1 MRFVFSAEGTRTLRV
16 SLAVLAVCIGA
27 SVGIV
32 MGSRWYLDR
41 EKRDSASGHQRLQE
55 ARTRLDSARRERFS
69 LQESSDTFR
78 TLVER
83 GLLQGEQRLEMVE
96 LVNALRTRH
105 QLISLDYEMSPQR
118 ALQLPGGR
126 AFAAVDVLASR
137 VRLRMRALHEGD
149 VVAFIEDLGQSRQGF
164 YPLDRCALR
173 RLEVS
178 GSESLAPR
186 VEAEC
191 AFEWITLKDKNANRP
206 A

>member
-1 MRFVFSAEGTRTLRV
+1 MKIIFSAAGARNLRV
-16 SLAVLAVCIGA
+16 SWVMLALCIA
-27 SVGIV
+27 AAMGIV
-32 MGSRWYLDR
+32 MGSRWYMDR
-41 EKRDSASGHQRLQE
+41 EKRESASGHQRLQE
-55 ARTRLDSARRERFS
+55 ARSRLDAARRERFT

-83 GLLQGEQRLEMVE
+83 GLLQGERRLDMVE

-105 QLISLDYEMSPQR
+105 QLVSLDYEMSPQR
-118 ALQLPGGR
+118 PLQLGGGR

-149 VVAFIEDLGQSRQGF
+149 VIAFIEDLAQSRQGF
-164 YPLDRCALR
+164 YPLDRCAMR
-173 RLEVS
+173 RIEVS
-178 GSESLAPR
+178 GPESLAPR

>member
-1 MRFVFSAEGTRTLRV
+1 MKTIFTAEGGRNLQMSWV
-16 SLAVLAVCIGA
+16 LLAVCIAA

-41 EKRDSASGHQRLQE
+41 ERRDSASGYQRLNE
-55 ARTRLDSARRERFS
+55 ARSRLDAARRERSS
-69 LQESSDTFR
+69 LQESSDVFR
-78 TLVER
+78 TLVDR
-83 GLLQGEQRLEMVE
+83 GLLQSERRLDMVE

-105 QLISLDYEMSPQR
+105 QLASLDYEMSPQR
-118 ALQLPGGR
+118 PLQLAGGR
-126 AFAAVDVLASR
+126 AFASVDVLASR
-137 VRLRMRALHEGD
+137 VRMRMRALHEGD
-149 VVAFIEDLGQSRQGF
+149 VVAFLEELGQSRQGF

-178 GSESLAPR
+178 GAESLAPR